1 MRFLISIFAISLLAG
16 CASPAGVNDRNLTAG
31 NVQREIRIGMSG
43 AEVAESLGS
52 PNIVT
57 TDENRNETWIYDK
70 ISTQSIESESFG
82 ATATLRFLEVWGPI
96 GGTSRTNR
104 NSSSQRTITVII
116 KFDADDKVNDFAYH
130 TSRF

>member
-16 CASPAGVNDRNLTAG
+16 CASPSGVNDRNLTAG